1 MTREQQKIVT
11 ATAALVREK
20 FLNDS
25 SGHDWYHMERVWK
38 MARKLGQAEG
48 ADLFIVELA
57 ALLHDWADWKFSA
70 DQAKETEEMK
80 QLLRNH
86 GVTEAQ
92 INQICGIIERVSFKG
107 LDQRAEQQTI
117 EGKVVQDADRL
128 DAIGAI
134 AIARVFAYGG
144 HKGRLIHDPEQ
155 PLEVKLTDEEYLK
168 NERSGLA
175 HFYDKLLHLKNL
187 INTESAK
194 KIAEERHHYMVEYV
208 ERFLAEWNGDR

>member
-1 MTREQQKIVT
+1 MTRKQSQIVT
-11 ATAALVREK
+11 EIAGIVRDK
-20 FLNDS
+20 FTNDT

-38 MARKLGQAEG
+38 MARQLGEAEG

-70 DQAKETEEMK
+70 DQSKDTEEMK

-86 GVTEAQ
+86 GATEDQ
-92 INQICGIIERVSFKG
+92 IGNICEIIENVSFKG
-107 LDQRAEQQTI
+107 LEKRSTQSTL

-144 HKGRLIHDPEQ
+144 HKGRPIYDPSIPLNVTLTNEQ
-155 PLEVKLTDEEYLK
+155 YLK

-175 HFYDKLLHLKNL
+175 HFFDKLLHLKDQ

-194 KIAEERHHYMVEYV
+194 KIAEERHRYMEEYV
-208 ERFLAEWNGDR
+208 ERFLAEWDGKR